1 MLLPASTSSSTIS
14 TAPIPTY
21 ALAAKTKAR
30 ASGRGTSMNLCESN
44 NTEKIVP
51 KPENPYETVTV
62 DSSGMVATIPKTVQE
77 LESKN
82 AKNEGKQPTFGFWS
96 EIQNYFD
103 LIAGIETS
111 LSPEPVLNKD
121 SAFRATFFGIGPGD
135 LKIPMENKGG
145 FASQLVNCC

>member
-1 MLLPASTSSSTIS
+1 MLPASTSSSTIS

-21 ALAAKTKAR
+21 ALAAKTKAK
-30 ASGRGTSMNLCESN
+30 ASGRGTSMNLNKSN
-44 NTEKIVP
+44 IEKIVP

-77 LESKN
+77 LENKN
-82 AKNEGKQPTFGFWS
+82 AENEGKQPTFGFWS

-135 LKIPMENKGG
+135 LKSPMENKGG
-145 FASQLVNCC
+145 FTSQLVTCC